1 MNKQNTST
9 IRQYGLKLNVV
20 EDPRA
25 YRLGAIELP
34 KAILRLDGQW
44 DAFLPNEELQITPQ
58 YDSFGCTIYG
68 TENIQQTLEK
78 FHFGKTQEYAER
90 YNYNLVKIVPP
101 GADPHDA
108 AESFRSDGVVPY
120 DLLPITST
128 LEEYAS
134 PRPMPAKYISQGIAH
149 PQELRHQWLWN
160 RPIDKETRT
169 SLIREYLQYSPLAIS
184 VTAWKLENGVYVDN
198 GQSNTHWVMLYG
210 WNNKGWLIFDSYF
223 PHRKV
228 LSFDHKIQVCKRYIL
243 VPSTR
248 KEQLSI
254 FSKILQLLGQLTGLI
269 EIPTTTPK
277 PSPVP
282 VLTQPVPI
290 PSPVLPSEPPKP
302 FLKDFALAIQTY
314 EGWFPPSA
322 KYPNGTVSWRN
333 KNPGNIKGTDG
344 KFLKFETV
352 EKGFQY
358 LCDYIKRVAR
368 NEHKA
373 YPKDC
378 DIRQFFLVYA
388 PPSENHSIVYS
399 TWISQRLNVTPDFL
413 IKNLV

>member
-44 DAFLPNEELQITPQ
+44 DAFLPSEELQITPN
-58 YDSFGCTIYG
+58 FETAGCTIYG

-78 FHFGKTQEYAER
+78 FHFGKTQEYSER

-134 PRPMPAKYISQGIAH
+134 PRPMPTKYISQGIAH

-277 PSPVP
+277 PFPVP
-282 VLTQPVPI
+282 VLTQLAPI
-290 PSPVLPSEPPKP
+290 PSPVLPPKYLWDSKASARHSVRVIADEEGLTVADKNTLCATVACESN
-302 FLKDFALAIQTY
+302 FDTQAKNENKKDGRVVSTDWGICQINDHY
-314 EGWFPPSA
+314 HIGIGKSFPSVD
-322 KYPNGTVSWRN
+322 YVL
-333 KNPGNIKGTDG
+333 KNPEACIRWMCKLWKQG
-344 KFLKFETV
+344 KK
-352 EKGFQY
+352 
-358 LCDYIKRVAR
+358 
-368 NEHKA
+368 HW
-373 YPKDC
+373 
-378 DIRQFFLVYA
+378 
-388 PPSENHSIVYS
+388 
-399 TWISQRLNVTPDFL
+399 WICY
-413 IKNLV
+413 